1 MLISRSL
8 SNAAFEKETG
18 LSQAKLGE
26 MTIFNMIHANDL
38 QRALDLISRMI
49 DTGYVVGQGGNN
61 ANQAAAQAP
70 PDQQEP
76 LLLQSSF
83 ANRPELGLCVTLVRG
98 VDTMPKCFSVTLVK
112 NVGSGLSNG
121 NRVPFN
127 PALPTVPSMP
137 IESSITPVV
146 NAHQQIHVPT
156 TQASVLPAA
165 AMPVKNQA
173 TPSGNGM
180 AMNGTPVAGVA
191 SAAQGHTVPGLTLP
205 QPAVPQASLTVPQPA
220 STVPP
225 QQLLQ
230 LILLQQMQ
238 SQGQTPVAQQQQIP
252 IAQQQVP
259 QVQQQPQLQQYQ
271 QQLTQLSQAPPP
283 LPPVNNALL
292 QNPTAWNTQNL
303 AMLPQLQQILKPP
316 GSNSSSQGSDR
327 EENDGVQAHGLIQ
340 PQATLPAQGPGYLNV
355 QNPPVYPN
363 GSTQGSKNSGEEGD
377 NNRPWYYAG

>member
-1 MLISRSL
+1 
-8 SNAAFEKETG
+8 
-18 LSQAKLGE
+18 
-26 MTIFNMIHANDL
+26 
-38 QRALDLISRMI
+38 
-49 DTGYVVGQGGNN
+49 
-61 ANQAAAQAP
+61 
-70 PDQQEP
+70 
-76 LLLQSSF
+76 
-83 ANRPELGLCVTLVRG
+83 
-98 VDTMPKCFSVTLVK
+98 MPKCFSVTLVK

-137 IESSITPVV
+137 IESSITPAV
-146 NAHQQIHVPT
+146 NAHQQIHVPA
-156 TQASVLPAA
+156 TQAPVLPAA

-191 SAAQGHTVPGLTLP
+191 SAAQGHIVPGLTLP
-205 QPAVPQASLTVPQPA
+205 QAAMPQASLTVPQPA
-220 STVPP
+220 SAVPP

-340 PQATLPAQGPGYLNV
+340 PQATLPAQGPGYLNA

-363 GSTQGSKNSGEEGD
+363 GSTQGSKNSAEEGD